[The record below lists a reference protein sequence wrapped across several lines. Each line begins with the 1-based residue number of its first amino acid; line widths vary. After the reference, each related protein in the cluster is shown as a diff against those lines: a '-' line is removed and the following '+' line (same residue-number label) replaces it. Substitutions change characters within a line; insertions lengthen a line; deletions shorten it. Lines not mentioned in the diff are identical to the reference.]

1 MNDDD
6 FIENS
11 LDANELNKDDF
22 ENGDKKLNQDFKKDL
37 DDHDDL

>member
-11 LDANELNKDDF
+11 LDTNELNKDNF
-22 ENGDKKLNQDFKKDL
+22 ENNDKKLNQDFKKDL
-37 DDHDDL
+37 DDHNNL